1 MTTLSFGNR
10 RGPDLAGYTLLEI
23 LLAIGL
29 GAILAFA
36 SVPAM
41 SGWMAEHRLRAQAD
55 ALIQFVQSVKLDAE
69 RSGRFRAVVL
79 LPPGGR
85 APDEVPE
92 GVRIFELPPGSR
104 WSLKSFSADGG
115 GRPTDVI
122 RIDARGRVVPVSFR
136 VDADGRHLEYRFDF
150 LTGHAEEVASSF

>member
-1 MTTLSFGNR
+1 MTTSFCGNR
-10 RGPDLAGYTLLEI
+10 RAPAVGAYTLLEI

-55 ALIQFVQSVKLDAE
+55 EFIECVQSVRLEAE
-69 RSGRFRAVVL
+69 KSGRSRAVVL

-92 GVRIFELPPGSR
+92 GIRFYGTPSGGR
-104 WSLKSFSADGG
+104 WSLRTFSADGV
-115 GRPTDVI
+115 GRPSDVV
-122 RIDARGRVVPVSFR
+122 RIDGRGRMVPVSFR
-136 VDADGRHLEYRFDF
+136 VDSGGRHLEYRFDF
-150 LTGHAEEVASSF
+150 LTGHAEEAASSF